1 MKLST
6 EAEALVLNRK
16 PQLIEHFYSLEG
28 EGQTI
33 GRSAL
38 FIRLNQCNLSCN
50 FCDTSFSIKG
60 DAKQEVED
68 MTSKMYI
75 EFMNS
80 YSSEVK
86 DNVENLSITGGEPL
100 LNILY
105 LDKVID
111 NTLKVF
117 PKIDKIIIETNGY
130 LLRNK
135 EICLKLIDIL
145 GQFVPKIHIT
155 ISMSPKLIGKV
166 SHAGKET
173 DDEVLENYKLVLQ
186 NYDRLL
192 KRHADLQIKVV
203 HSEELKIQNEK
214 LINFAVSNK
223 LLKTPIKKEKILIM
237 PLTPN
242 DPIGKDID
250 EWTESKDLAANYALQ
265 NNYRYSPR
273 IHIDRRLS

>member
-1 MKLST
+1 MKLSPESEKLILT
-6 EAEALVLNRK
+6 RK

-38 FIRLNQCNLSCN
+38 FIRLNQCNLSCK

-60 DAKQEVED
+60 DAEREVED

-75 EFMNS
+75 EFMNK
-80 YSSEVK
+80 YSNK
-86 DNVENLSITGGEPL
+86 IKNNVENLSITGGEPL

-105 LDKVID
+105 LDKVIS
-111 NTLKVF
+111 NTIQVF
-117 PKIDKIIIETNGY
+117 PKINKIIIETNGY

-135 EICLKLIDIL
+135 EICLKLIDVF
-145 GQFVPKIHIT
+145 GQFVHNTQIT
-155 ISMSPKLIGKV
+155 ISMSPKLDGKV

-173 DDEVLENYKLVLQ
+173 DDEILENYKLVLK

-203 HSEELKIQNEK
+203 HSEELKKQNEQ
-214 LINFAVSNK
+214 LINFAISDTSLV
-223 LLKTPIKKEKILIM
+223 TPIKKEKILIM
-237 PLTPN
+237 PLTPK
-242 DPIGKDID
+242 DPLDKDSEEWSKSKDI
-250 EWTESKDLAANYALQ
+250 AANYALH